1 MFTSILTKI
10 YNRDVATPF
19 FNFGRFSRRTSEI
32 QKSLNF
38 PIKSGFL
45 GGLSDNS
52 KRTK

>member
-45 GGLSDNS
+45 GDCQITVNTP
-52 KRTK
+52 K

>member
-10 YNRDVATPF
+10 YNRDVATP
-19 FNFGRFSRRTSEI
+19 FSRRTSEI

-52 KRTK
+52 KRPK